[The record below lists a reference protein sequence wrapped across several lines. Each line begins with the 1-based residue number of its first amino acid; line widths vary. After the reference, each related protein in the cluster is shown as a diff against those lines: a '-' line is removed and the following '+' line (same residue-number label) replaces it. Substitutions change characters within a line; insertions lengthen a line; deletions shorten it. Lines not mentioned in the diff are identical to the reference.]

1 MGYVLILL
9 GLGVLGVALAAL
21 IRGQIGWARIP
32 NRKTAVVTMIAG
44 VGVGVVVGVVG
55 IGGVLTPQPPSG
67 TAANSATSTARPA
80 PSATSTIATTAPKA
94 TANPSS
100 KTPEAG
106 HGNTVAAPGLADSSV
121 WDALAQCESGGN
133 WAINTGNGLYGG
145 LQLDRGAWLSNGG
158 AAYAPLPSDATRQ
171 QQILIAEKVRA
182 DRGFSPWSSCARK
195 LGLL

>member
-1 MGYVLILL
+1 MGYVLILV

-32 NRKTAVVTMIAG
+32 NRKTAVVTMIVG
-44 VGVGVVVGVVG
+44 VGVGVGVFGIG

-67 TAANSATSTARPA
+67 TAANSATSTARSA
-80 PSATSTIATTAPKA
+80 PSATSTIATTAPTA

-100 KTPEAG
+100 KTPQAG
-106 HGNTVAAPGLADSSV
+106 GGNTVAAPGLADSSV
-121 WDALAQCESGGN
+121 WDALAQCESSGN

-171 QQILIAEKVRA
+171 QQILIAVKVRA

>member
-1 MGYVLILL
+1 MGYVLIVL
-9 GLGVLGVALAAL
+9 GLGVLGAALAPL
-21 IRGQIGWARIP
+21 IRRQIGGARIP
-32 NRKTAVVTMIAG
+32 NRKTAVVTMIVG
-44 VGVGVVVGVVG
+44 VGVGVIVLG

-67 TAANSATSTARPA
+67 TAANSATSTARSA

-106 HGNTVAAPGLADSSV
+106 GGNTVAAPGLADSSV

>member
-1 MGYVLILL
+1 MGYVVILL
-9 GLGVLGVALAAL
+9 GLGVLAVAFAAL
-21 IRGQIGWARIP
+21 VRGQIGWARIP
-32 NRKTAVVTMIAG
+32 NRKTAVVTMI
-44 VGVGVVVGVVG
+44 VGVGVVVFGT
-55 IGGVLTPQPPSG
+55 GGVLTPQPPSG
-67 TAANSATSTARPA
+67 TAANSATSTARSA

-106 HGNTVAAPGLADSSV
+106 GGNTVAAPGLADSSV

-171 QQILIAEKVRA
+171 QQILIAVKVHA
-182 DRGFSPWSSCARK
+182 DRGFSPWSSCARR
-195 LGLL
+195 LGLP

>member
-9 GLGVLGVALAAL
+9 GLGVLGVGLAAL

-32 NRKTAVVTMIAG
+32 NRKTAVLTMIVG
-44 VGVGVVVGVVG
+44 VGVGGVFG

-67 TAANSATSTARPA
+67 TAANTATSTARSA
-80 PSATSTIATTAPKA
+80 PSATTTIATTAPKA
-94 TANPSS
+94 PAPASS
-100 KTPEAG
+100 KTPEAAG
-106 HGNTVAAPGLADSSV
+106 GNTVAAPGLADSRV

-158 AAYAPLPSDATRQ
+158 ATYAPLPSDATRQ

>member
-1 MGYVLILL
+1 MGYVVILL

-32 NRKTAVVTMIAG
+32 NRKTAVVTMI
-44 VGVGVVVGVVG
+44 VGVVVVG

-67 TAANSATSTARPA
+67 TAANSATSTAQSA
-80 PSATSTIATTAPKA
+80 PSATSTKATTAPQA
-94 TANPSS
+94 SAAPSS
-100 KTPEAG
+100 KTPGAAG
-106 HGNTVAAPGLADSSV
+106 GNTVAAPGLADSSV

>member
-9 GLGVLGVALAAL
+9 GLGVLGVAFAAL

-32 NRKTAVVTMIAG
+32 SRKTAVVTMIVG
-44 VGVGVVVGVVG
+44 VGVGVGVLG
-55 IGGVLTPQPPSG
+55 IGGALTPQPPSG
-67 TAANSATSTARPA
+67 TAANSATSTARSA
-80 PSATSTIATTAPKA
+80 PSATSAIATTAPKT

-106 HGNTVAAPGLADSSV
+106 GGNTVASGLADSSV